1 MSLEPGR
8 VAMMPRN
15 VVVEYLHTKPFLR
28 YFRKSFPPPLIS
40 PVTKEMISNRKKVNS
55 GSVVSWGE
63 HGRVAV
69 VQQMDGV
76 KAAFWCHELNEC

>member
-40 PVTKEMISNRKKVNS
+40 PVTKEMISNRKKLTLVLLFL
-55 GSVVSWGE
+55 
-63 HGRVAV
+63 
-69 VQQMDGV
+69 GV
-76 KAAFWCHELNEC
+76 IMVGLQLFSRWMV